1 MYSGRNPQCVLK
13 WGRNLYDIDMAFEN
27 GLQFKE
33 RVEKLPREFWREVC
47 DGEGIPVNRQNIICN
62 ALWKGFLTDSYMFEP
77 SKAPDYCTFVL
88 LASVVDAVA
97 NVSGGALLCWFMG

>member
-1 MYSGRNPQCVLK
+1 MS
-13 WGRNLYDIDMAFEN
+13 
-27 GLQFKE
+27 
-33 RVEKLPREFWREVC
+33 
-47 DGEGIPVNRQNIICN
+47 RQNIICN

-97 NVSGGALLCWFMG
+97 NVSGGALLCWFMQ